1 MKTITVCGLPFAAT
15 DYQGA
20 AEEIIALS
28 KSGRPASVA
37 ACATHPVAEAGISRD
52 FLAVLKGF
60 TLLLPDGM
68 PVVWLMN
75 LNGARLKNKVYGPYL
90 MRFMIERTPAP
101 YRHYLFGGSLEC
113 LGQLETQLKVI
124 QPKIIIAGSMSPPY
138 RPWTEEDQRQFA
150 TEIGAAQPDFVWV
163 ALGGGKQER
172 WIYENL
178 HRYKRGVFLAVGDA
192 FELIAG
198 RRPFAPDWMHRAG
211 LAWVYRF
218 VQEPRRLWKR
228 YLIYNSIFVVVGAT
242 SLFQTI
248 LQKTKSFFCGRSS
261 RSIF

>member
-1 MKTITVCGLPFAAT
+1 VKTITVCGLPFAAT
-15 DYQGA
+15 DYEGA
-20 AEEIIALS
+20 SEEIIALS
-28 KSGRPASVA
+28 KANHPSSVA

-75 LNGARLKNKVYGPYL
+75 LMGAKLNL
-90 MRFMIERTPAP
+90 MRHIIERTPAP
-101 YRHYLFGGSLEC
+101 SRHYFFGGSVDC
-113 LGQLETQLKVI
+113 LRQLEAQLKVL
-124 QPKIIIAGSMSPPY
+124 QPAIRIAGSMSPPF
-138 RPWTEEDQRQFA
+138 RPWTEEDQCQFA
-150 TEIGAAQPDFVWV
+150 IDIEATQPDFVWV

-198 RRPFAPDWMHRAG
+198 RRSFAPDWMHRAG
-211 LAWVYRF
+211 IAWFYRF
-218 VQEPRRLWKR
+218 LQEPRRLWKR
-228 YLIYNSIFVVVGAT
+228 YFIYNSLFVVIGV
-242 SLFQTI
+242 
-248 LQKTKSFFCGRSS
+248 
-261 RSIF
+261 RSIFQAAFNKTRSFWRRSSHSVF